1 MSDTAPSR
9 PIAHRPAQRRFG
21 RAAIIAAATLGA
33 AFVAARVGGASAA
46 GGGPGAPIRAP
57 AAAFDPREAAET
69 ETAVLSGGC
78 FWGVQGVFEHVRG
91 VRQVLAGY
99 AGGQKATA
107 DYETVSTGATG
118 HAESVKIV
126 FDPRQISY
134 GEILRI
140 YFSVA
145 TDPTQLN
152 AQFPDEGPQY
162 RGEIFYMDPAQ
173 KAVAERYVA
182 QLEAARVFHR
192 KIVTRIDAYRGF
204 FPAETYHQ
212 DYLLRHPDAAYIATY
227 DLPKVAALKALLPA
241 DFRPNPV
248 RAL

>member
-1 MSDTAPSR
+1 MMTRLPS
-9 PIAHRPAQRRFG
+9 PSPAHPLR
-21 RAAIIAAATLGA
+21 RAAGPVALVAALVAAACGGVASGA
-33 AFVAARVGGASAA
+33 GWSPAAPVKAPPPAFD
-46 GGGPGAPIRAP
+46 PP
-57 AAAFDPREAAET
+57 AAAGAAT

-78 FWGVQGVFEHVRG
+78 FWGLQGVYEHVRG

-99 AGGQKATA
+99 AGGPKGLAQ
-107 DYETVSTGATG
+107 YELVSTGTTG

-152 AQFPDEGPQY
+152 EQFPDQGPQY
-162 RGEIFYMDPAQ
+162 RGDIFYLDGAQ
-173 KAVAERYVA
+173 QAVAQRYIA
-182 QLEAARVFHR
+182 QLQAARVYR
-192 KIVTRIDAYRGF
+192 RPIVTRIDPYKGF
-204 FPAETYHQ
+204 FPAESYHQ

-227 DLPKVAALKALLPA
+227 DLPKVAALKSLFPA
-241 DFRPNPV
+241 DYRPNPL

>member
-1 MSDTAPSR
+1 MSHRHPLSAAPR
-9 PIAHRPAQRRFG
+9 LRRIAGPA
-21 RAAIIAAATLGA
+21 ALVVALIAAACA
-33 AFVAARVGGASAA
+33 GGASGA
-46 GGGPGAPIRAP
+46 GGGPAAPVKAP
-57 AAAFDPREAAET
+57 APTFDPPAATAAAT

-78 FWGVQGVFEHVRG
+78 FWGLQGVYEHVRG

-99 AGGQKATA
+99 AGGPRGLAQ
-107 DYETVSTGATG
+107 YELVSTGTTG
-118 HAESVKIV
+118 HAESVKVV

-152 AQFPDEGPQY
+152 EQFPDEGPQY
-162 RGEIFYMDPAQ
+162 RGDIFYLDGAQ
-173 KAVAERYVA
+173 QAVAERYIA
-182 QLEAARVFHR
+182 QLQAAHVYRR
-192 KIVTRIDAYRGF
+192 PIVTRVDAYKGF

-227 DLPKVAALKALLPA
+227 DLPKVAALKSLFPGDYRA
-241 DFRPNPV
+241 DPLRS
-248 RAL
+248 L

>member
-1 MSDTAPSR
+1 MIRLPSPSSVR
-9 PIAHRPAQRRFG
+9 RRRRFAWPAVVAG
-21 RAAIIAAATLGA
+21 ALIAAAWA
-33 AFVAARVGGASAA
+33 GGASGA
-46 GGGPGAPIRAP
+46 GWGPGAPVKAP
-57 AAAFDPREAAET
+57 APAFDPPSPAGAAT

-78 FWGVQGVFEHVRG
+78 FWGLQGVYEHVRG

-99 AGGQKATA
+99 AGGPRGLAQ
-107 DYETVSTGATG
+107 YELVSTGTTG

-152 AQFPDEGPQY
+152 QQFPDQGPQY
-162 RGEIFYMDPAQ
+162 RGDIFYVDSAQ
-173 KAVAERYVA
+173 QAVAERYIA
-182 QLEAARVFHR
+182 QLQAAHVYRR
-192 KIVTRIDAYRGF
+192 PIVTRLDPYKGF
-204 FPAETYHQ
+204 FPAESYHQ

-227 DLPKVAALKALLPA
+227 DLPKVAALKALFPA
-241 DFRPNPV
+241 DYRPNPL
-248 RAL
+248 RSL

>member
-1 MSDTAPSR
+1 MAKTSIRTATALVALVGAVCAGIAFGANGGPAAPAKVPAPAYDTP
-9 PIAHRPAQRRFG
+9 P
-21 RAAIIAAATLGA
+21 
-33 AFVAARVGGASAA
+33 AA
-46 GGGPGAPIRAP
+46 GA
-57 AAAFDPREAAET
+57 T

-78 FWGVQGVFEHVRG
+78 FWGLQGVFEHVRG

-99 AGGQKATA
+99 SGGQKATA
-107 DYETVSTGATG
+107 EYELVSTGTTG
-118 HAESVKIV
+118 HAETVKIV

-152 AQFPDEGPQY
+152 AQYPDEGPQY
-162 RGEIFYMDPAQ
+162 RGDIFYMDLGQ
-173 KAVAERYVA
+173 KTVA
-182 QLEAARVFHR
+182 QRYIAQLDAARVFHR
-192 KIVTRIDAYRGF
+192 PIVTRVDAYTGF
-204 FPAETYHQ
+204 YAAETYHQ

-227 DLPKVAALKALLPA
+227 DLPKVAALKSLFPSDYRAT
-241 DFRPNPV
+241 PV

>member
-1 MSDTAPSR
+1 MSSRAPDR
-9 PIAHRPAQRRFG
+9 NRLT
-21 RAAIIAAATLGA
+21 IIAAVALGA
-33 AFVAARVGGASAA
+33 LAAAACAGGAASASW
-46 GGGPGAPIRAP
+46 GPAAPARTP
-57 AAAFDPREAAET
+57 AAAYDPPAAGSV

-107 DYETVSTGATG
+107 QYELVSTGTTG

-126 FDPRQISY
+126 FDPHQISY

-162 RGEIFYMDPAQ
+162 RGEIFYADAAQ
-173 KAVAERYVA
+173 KAVAERYIA
-182 QLEAARVFHR
+182 QLDAARIFHR
-192 KIVTRIDAYRGF
+192 KIVTRVDPYSGF

-212 DYLLRHPDAAYIATY
+212 DYLLLHPDVAYIATY
-227 DLPKVAALKALLPA
+227 DLPKVAALKTLLPA
-241 DFRPNPV
+241 DYRANPV

>member
-1 MSDTAPSR
+1 MIEKIPVA
-9 PIAHRPAQRRFG
+9 AGYGRRSV
-21 RAAIIAAATLGA
+21 IAAAAVTVGLI
-33 AFVAARVGGASAA
+33 VAARAGGAADA
-46 GGGPGAPIRAP
+46 GWAP
-57 AAAFDPREAAET
+57 AASVNAPPPAFDPPPSGSGL

-78 FWGVQGVFEHVRG
+78 FWGLQGVFEHVQG

-99 AGGQKATA
+99 AGGPRSLAR
-107 DYETVSTGATG
+107 YELVSTGTTG

-126 FDPRQISY
+126 FDPRRISY
-134 GEILRI
+134 GAILKI

-162 RGEIFYMDPAQ
+162 RGEIFYADRAQ
-173 KAVAERYVA
+173 KAVAERYIA
-182 QLEAARVFHR
+182 QLVAAHVYRR
-192 KIVTRIDAYRGF
+192 RIVTRLDPLKGF

-227 DLPKVAALKALLPA
+227 DLPKVAALKALDPGDYRA
-241 DFRPNPV
+241 KPV
-248 RAL
+248 RSL

>member
-1 MSDTAPSR
+1 LAG
-9 PIAHRPAQRRFG
+9 AL
-21 RAAIIAAATLGA
+21 IAAACA
-33 AFVAARVGGASAA
+33 GGASGAGWGPAA
-46 GGGPGAPIRAP
+46 PVKAPAPIFDRP
-57 AAAFDPREAAET
+57 AAAGEAT

-78 FWGVQGVFEHVRG
+78 FWGLQGVYQHVRG

-99 AGGQKATA
+99 AGGPRGLAQ
-107 DYETVSTGATG
+107 YELVSTGTTG

-152 AQFPDEGPQY
+152 QQFPDEGPQY
-162 RGEIFYMDPAQ
+162 RGDIFYLDGAQ
-173 KAVAERYVA
+173 QGVAERYIA
-182 QLEAARVFHR
+182 QLQAAHVYRR
-192 KIVTRIDAYRGF
+192 PIVTRLDPYKGF
-204 FPAETYHQ
+204 YPAEAYHQ

-227 DLPKVAALKALLPA
+227 DMPKVAALKTLFPA
-241 DFRPNPV
+241 DYRPNPL
-248 RAL
+248 RSL